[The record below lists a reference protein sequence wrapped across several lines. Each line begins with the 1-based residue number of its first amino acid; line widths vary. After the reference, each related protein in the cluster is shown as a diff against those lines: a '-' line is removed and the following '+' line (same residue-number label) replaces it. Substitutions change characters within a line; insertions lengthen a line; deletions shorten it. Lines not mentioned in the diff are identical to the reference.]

1 MPLLTEFA
9 GVGLSSFG
17 FTRGGAAAGAY
28 ELISSTVL
36 GSTTASVT
44 FSSIPNTYKHLQV
57 RMAARIA
64 TATGTNGVEF
74 DLRLNSDSG
83 ANYASHRLYGD
94 GTSVTSTAA
103 SAQNQMAVLQGLPSA
118 SQTAGIFG
126 AAVID
131 ILDYASTTKNKTLRT
146 LNGYNG
152 VSNRISMHSGL
163 WVSTAAVNSIL
174 VYDIN
179 AFSFAS
185 GSRFSLYGIK
195 GA

>member
-1 MPLLTEFA
+1 MPLLTTFA
-9 GVGLSSFG
+9 ADGVRPYG
-17 FTRGGAAAGAY
+17 FTRNSAAAGAY
-28 ELISSTVL
+28 ELISTTLLS
-36 GSTTASVT
+36 STTASVT
-44 FSSIPNTYKHLQV
+44 FSSIPSTYKHLQV
-57 RMAARIA
+57 RIAARIA

-94 GTSVTSTAA
+94 GTSVTS
-103 SAQNQMAVLQGLPSA
+103 AQNQMAVLQGLPSA

-131 ILDYASTTKNKTLRT
+131 ILDYASTTKNKTLKT

-152 VSNRISMHSGL
+152 ASNRISMHSGL

-195 GA
+195 G